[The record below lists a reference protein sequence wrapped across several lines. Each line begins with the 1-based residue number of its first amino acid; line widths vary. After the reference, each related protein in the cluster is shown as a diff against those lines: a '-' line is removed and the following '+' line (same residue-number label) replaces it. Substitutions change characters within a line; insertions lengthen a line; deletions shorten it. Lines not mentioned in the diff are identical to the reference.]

1 MENKTNK
8 QKAGKNKSITCTVYP
23 PVVVTILCTNTPA
36 FCRQLTGKPPRLDP
50 DDSLPGAEPADT
62 CRGIMGTGVDWT
74 GRTLATGFSSVQG
87 DGRLGRIC
95 FSLVPDFIQS

>member
-1 MENKTNK
+1 M
-8 QKAGKNKSITCTVYP
+8 CL

-50 DDSLPGAEPADT
+50 DELSLGAEPADA

-74 GRTLATGFSSVQG
+74 GRTLATGFSSERAG
-87 DGRLGRIC
+87 GRLSRE
-95 FSLVPDFIQS
+95 FIAVRS